1 MVKIEKFLII
11 CFFVPIL
18 AVAQVTNDV
27 STNVPLQTNSPQI
40 NHYSKGFQFF
50 LKKNYAKAS
59 QEFILEL
66 NQNFEN
72 FNAYYYLGF
81 CYKNLKQYD
90 NALFTFNRALELK
103 NKNKNYL
110 PAIYQAMADIYF
122 KKKDYDRSIS
132 IVLHAI
138 KKGYRSPSLLNLLA
152 KVYLYKNDLIRAQKA
167 IELSLELDDVNSQAY
182 NLLGLLYMAQKN
194 YSKAVTAFLVA
205 IGFDNKYYYY
215 YSNLGY
221 AYELLGLYDKSLK
234 AYQSA
239 LALKTN
245 SFSLKDS
252 VNRIKK
258 KIKEIHEE

>member
-1 MVKIEKFLII
+1 MAKIEKVLII
-11 CFFVPIL
+11 CLFIPIL
-18 AVAQVTNDV
+18 VMAQVTNEA
-27 STNVPLQTNSPQI
+27 STNAPVQKNNQQI
-40 NHYSKGFQFF
+40 NHYRLGFQFF
-50 LKKNYAKAS
+50 LKKDYAKAS

-66 NQNFEN
+66 NRNFEN

-103 NKNKNYL
+103 NKNMNYM
-110 PAIYQAMADIYF
+110 PAIYQAMANIYF
-122 KKKDYDRSIS
+122 KKRDYDRAIS
-132 IVLHAI
+132 TVLHAI

-152 KVYLYKNDLIRAQKA
+152 KVYLYKNDLMRAQKA
-167 IELSLELDDVNSQAY
+167 IELSLELDEVNSQAY

-194 YSKAVTAFLVA
+194 YSRAVTAFLVA
-205 IGFDNKYYYY
+205 IGFDGKYHYY

-221 AYELLGLYDKSLK
+221 AYELLGLYDKSLS

-239 LALKTN
+239 LKLKPN
-245 SFSLKDS
+245 LFSLKDS